1 MVEVIRINE
10 TDKLVK
16 ALEANLFSY
25 WSNYGRS
32 NLAQLYTDAN
42 LVYFVTGINSVLY
55 NQVISAQASVEQV
68 ESAIAQVFEHFIPN
82 RIPFCW
88 WTSPSTQPADLGLYL
103 KAKGLMYLGEFPGMA
118 IDLSNLDSQQQLKD
132 LEIIRVYDQKTLQS
146 WIEIAVV
153 GFNVPLTLLD
163 EILPLEASLGMESQ
177 GYIRYLALWQ
187 NTPVAISALYLNA
200 GVAGIYFVTTLPAAR
215 GKGIAT
221 NITQTALKD
230 AQKLGYE
237 VAILQASAMG
247 KNLYQRLGFQECC
260 QLGMYAWL
268 PANY

>member
-1 MVEVIRINE
+1 MVEVIRINDINKIV
-10 TDKLVK
+10 T

-32 NLAQLYTDAN
+32 NLAQLYTASN

-55 NQVISAQASVEQV
+55 NQVVYAQLTVDQV
-68 ESAIAQVFEHFIPN
+68 ESAIAQVFEHFIPK

-88 WTSPSTQPADLGLYL
+88 WTSPSTQPTDLGLYL
-103 KAKGLMYLGEFPGMA
+103 EAKGLMYLGEFPGMA

-132 LEIIRVYDQKTLQS
+132 IKIIRVNDLNTLKS
-146 WIEIAVV
+146 WLEIAAV

-163 EILPLEASLGMESQ
+163 EILPLEASLAMESP

-230 AQKLGYE
+230 AQKLGYK
-237 VAILQASAMG
+237 VAILQASVMG
-247 KNLYQRLGFQECC
+247 KNIYQRLGFQECC